1 LKIEE
6 YFCRPLM
13 SLAVR
18 SARSAPSVSA
28 AEYRYIPWPASS
40 WTFAMRI
47 ALRRSEGARVIQL
60 PSGCM
65 PTISECACWAIW
77 RIIVAR

>member
-1 LKIEE
+1 
-6 YFCRPLM
+6 
-13 SLAVR
+13 
-18 SARSAPSVSA
+18 
-28 AEYRYIPWPASS
+28 
-40 WTFAMRI
+40 MRI

-65 PTISECACWAIW
+65 PMISECACWAIW

>member
-6 YFCRPLM
+6 YFCRPLR

-40 WTFAMRI
+40 CTFAMRI

-65 PTISECACWAIW
+65 PMISECACWAIW

>member
-1 LKIEE
+1 
-6 YFCRPLM
+6 M
-13 SLAVR
+13 
-18 SARSAPSVSA
+18 
-28 AEYRYIPWPASS
+28 PWPASS
-40 WTFAMRI
+40 CTFAMRI

-65 PTISECACWAIW
+65 PMISEWACWEIW